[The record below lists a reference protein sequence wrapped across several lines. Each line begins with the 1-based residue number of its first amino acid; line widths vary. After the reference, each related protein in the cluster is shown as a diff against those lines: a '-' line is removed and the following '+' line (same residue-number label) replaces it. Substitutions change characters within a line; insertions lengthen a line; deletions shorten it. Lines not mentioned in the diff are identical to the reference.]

1 MEEDPDLPA
10 LASVGQQD
18 RTLYQRGGENGPDRG
33 SAVLNAED
41 GWVKPNEASLP
52 EPAPASGTTRILR
65 HDGRK

>member
-10 LASVGQQD
+10 PASVGPQD

-41 GWVKPNEASLP
+41 GSVK
-52 EPAPASGTTRILR
+52 PAPASGTTRVLR